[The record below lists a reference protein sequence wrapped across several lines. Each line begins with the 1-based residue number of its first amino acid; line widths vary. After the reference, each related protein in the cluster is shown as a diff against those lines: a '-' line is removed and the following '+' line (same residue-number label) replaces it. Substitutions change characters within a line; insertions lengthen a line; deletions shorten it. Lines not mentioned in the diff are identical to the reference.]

1 MTAAEY
7 PWMEAI
13 RAVVGAENVT
23 DHLAQRRFYTR
34 GVYPV
39 EFKKQV
45 QGDWSN
51 LPAAVAYPGSAS
63 EVAALFHLAK
73 ENHFKLVPFGGGS
86 GIVGGAALPGAVILD
101 LKRFDAVTVDPKNR
115 TVTVGAG
122 VNNRLLEEQ
131 LNLLGWT
138 CGHFPQSMNSA
149 CYGGLIAT
157 ASIGTFSGRYG
168 KMDDMVVALEVV
180 LPNGQVLQTKS
191 IPRRSTGPNLNAMF
205 IGAEGAFGIITQAT
219 LKIWPVPEGRIW
231 ATYTFPHT
239 HDGLEAV
246 QRLLGSEA
254 QPALVRL
261 YDEDEAAGRVSRF
274 GFPQGSALLLLC
286 FEGSQGF
293 IEWQAREAGQIIAS
307 CGGAFHGD
315 EAALHWYHRRY
326 DTSGMLRYNQM
337 PGGAAD
343 AIEVSAP
350 WDRLEIVWREM
361 RRALEP
367 LCEHVHCH
375 FSHVY
380 QTCGSVYVIF
390 YTRSSE
396 DIPAAGIKIY
406 EHCLKTALDACLAAG
421 GSISHHHGVGRAKAA
436 WMEQEHGPAGL
447 RLLVDLKYTLDPD
460 GILNPGVLG
469 L

>member
-1 MTAAEY
+1 GT
-7 PWMEAI
+7 
-13 RAVVGAENVT
+13 
-23 DHLAQRRFYTR
+23 
-34 GVYPV
+34 
-39 EFKKQV
+39 
-45 QGDWSN
+45 
-51 LPAAVAYPGSAS
+51 
-63 EVAALFHLAK
+63 
-73 ENHFKLVPFGGGS
+73 
-86 GIVGGAALPGAVILD
+86 ALPGAVILD

-115 TVTVGAG
+115 MVTIGAG
-122 VNNRLLEEQ
+122 VNNRRLEEY

-138 CGHFPQSMNSA
+138 SGHFPQSMNSA
-149 CYGGLIAT
+149 SYGGLIAT
-157 ASIGTFSGRYG
+157 GSVGIFSGRYG
-168 KMDDMVVALEVV
+168 KIEDMVVALEVV
-180 LPNGQVLQTKS
+180 LPTGRILQTKS

-219 LKIWPVPEGRIW
+219 MKIWPVPERRIW
-231 ATYTFPHT
+231 ATYTFPNT
-239 HDGLEAV
+239 HAGLEAV

-274 GFPQGSALLLLC
+274 GFPQNSALLLLC

-293 IEWQAREAGQIIAS
+293 IEWQSREAGQIISSYA
-307 CGGAFHGD
+307 GVFHGD
-315 EAALHWYHRRY
+315 EAALHWYRCRY
-326 DTSGMLRYNQM
+326 DTSGMLRYNQL

-350 WDRLEIVWREM
+350 WDRLEGVWREM

-390 YTRSSE
+390 YARSSE
-396 DIPAAGIKIY
+396 DTCAAGIKIY
-406 EHCLKTALDACLAAG
+406 EKCLAAALNACLAAG
-421 GSISHHHGVGRAKAA
+421 GSISHHHGVGRAKAN
-436 WMEQEHGPAGL
+436 WMEQEHGPEAL
-447 RLLVDLKYTLDPD
+447 HLLFDLKHTLDPD